1 MLSNLICQRTKNLY
15 TGQGDE
21 YALKIC
27 FVAHNSKDYKNGAA
41 LSLINVANELANRGI
56 KVLVILP
63 NKRVIYPL
71 RHKNIKVIHSP
82 IISMRTRLED
92 RSLKNK
98 LKEIVKIIINIRS
111 TKKLKRILKEE
122 NPDIIH
128 INGLDSEVAAK
139 AASQLDIP
147 YLWHI
152 RQLLD
157 EDFSMRLH
165 NEKEIYSYLKKANG
179 VIGISEAVKEK
190 FEPILQKE
198 VKLIYNGIPLDEYI
212 IKNKL
217 SLYSNETINILIA
230 GRIVEGK
237 GQLQAVKAIKHL
249 FDNDIK
255 NIKLVIVGKVD
266 SENYFNKLKSYI
278 ERFSLEEHIT
288 FYEHTDDLKELRRKC
303 DIGLI
308 CSKKE
313 AFGRVTIETMVSKML
328 VIGADTGGTKEIVT
342 DHYNGLLYEEGNYI
356 DLATKIQYAME
367 NKREME
373 SIIENA
379 YFDALNKYSI
389 SKVVDQ
395 IIVLYE
401 HCLKDVTDNLED

>member
-1 MLSNLICQRTKNLY
+1 
-15 TGQGDE
+15 
-21 YALKIC
+21 LKIC
-27 FVAHNSKDYKNGAA
+27 FVAHNTKDYKNGAA

-56 KVLVILP
+56 NVLVILP
-63 NKRVIYPL
+63 NKRLIYPL
-71 RHKNIKVIHSP
+71 RHKNIKIIHSS

-92 RSLKNK
+92 KSFKNK
-98 LKEIVKIIINIRS
+98 LKEIIKKIINIKS
-111 TKKLKRILKEE
+111 TKNLKRILHEE
-122 NPDIIH
+122 KPDIIH

-139 AASQLDIP
+139 AASQLGIP

-165 NEKEIYSYLKKANG
+165 NEKVIYSYLKKANG
-179 VIGISEAVKEK
+179 IIGISKAVKEK
-190 FEPILQKE
+190 FEPIFQKE

-212 IKNKL
+212 IKNKPP
-217 SLYSNETINILIA
+217 LYSSETINILIA

-249 FDNDIK
+249 FDTNIK
-255 NIKLVIVGKVD
+255 NIKLIIVGKVD

-278 ERFSLEEHIT
+278 ERFSLEDQIT
-288 FYEHTDDLKELRRKC
+288 IYEHTDDLKHLRKKC

-342 DHYNGLLYEEGNYI
+342 DYYNGLLYEEGNYI
-356 DLATKIQYAME
+356 DLANKIQYAIE

-373 SIIENA
+373 TIIETA
-379 YFDALNKYSI
+379 YYDALNKYSI

-401 HCLKDVTDNLED
+401 QSFNEV